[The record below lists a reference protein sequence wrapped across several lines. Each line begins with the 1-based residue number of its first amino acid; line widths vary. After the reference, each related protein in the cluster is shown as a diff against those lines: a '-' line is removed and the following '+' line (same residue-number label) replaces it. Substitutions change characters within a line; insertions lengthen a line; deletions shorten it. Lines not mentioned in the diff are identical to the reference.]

1 MAAFKNEVI
10 DMEALPRFQDVA
22 FHPISAKFLIK
33 SMLQTGIFLIFLLV
47 GWAALFY
54 YELGAPFLIYGLAG
68 IILIFAFKFWN
79 NFKMQEKYGYAL
91 RERDILYKRG
101 FFINSITIL
110 PFNRIQHV
118 SVSRDALDKILKISS
133 LQVFTAGGSGSDIS
147 IPGLNPELAARLK
160 EALASRLTPNED

>member
-1 MAAFKNEVI
+1 MDAFKNEAI
-10 DMEALPRFQDVA
+10 DIEALPRFQEVE
-22 FHPISAKFLIK
+22 FHPISGMFLVK
-33 SMLQTGIFLIFLLV
+33 SILQTGIFLIFLLG

-54 YELGAPFLIYGLAG
+54 YEIGSPFLMYGLAA
-68 IILIFAFKFWN
+68 ILIIFGFKFWN

-91 RERDILYKRG
+91 REHDILYRRG
-101 FFINSITIL
+101 FFINSITIV

-147 IPGLNPELAARLK
+147 IPGLNPQLAARLK
-160 EALASRLTPNED
+160 EALASRLKPNED